1 MCGIIG
7 IISIKPINIYTNLL
21 NSLIQ
26 LQNRGYDSSG
36 IGLLKDGKIQ
46 IQKYS
51 SDNNETSIQKLYNSS
66 YELSDKN
73 TSIGFGHNRW
83 ATHGKKDDINA
94 HPHLSQY
101 GLFSIVHNGIIE
113 NYQLLK
119 EKMLKLGYQFY
130 SQTDTEVI
138 VSLLEHYYKIHDNVY
153 QAISYTI
160 QELEGTYGLIIIHRN
175 SPNSIFAVRNGSPLL
190 VGINEDIAYITSEQ
204 SGFCGVMSDYICLND
219 DDIIE
224 LRKVVFAIKIYT
236 NLHYNKQEVQTVYKN
251 TTPDPYPHWTIKE
264 IHEQE
269 DTIMRSLNN
278 KGRIKN
284 ASEVKLGGLEN
295 YTGELLNIVNVI
307 LLGCGTS
314 YHSGLIGANLLKSLC
329 DFNSIQVIDGAEL
342 TEKDIPRNGRTLFIF
357 ISQSGE
363 TRDLYRCIQIAKD
376 NNILTMGVINV
387 VDSMIAREVH
397 CGVYCNSG
405 REIGVASTKAFTSQV
420 VCLSLISIWFSQHQE
435 INLQKRVQV
444 INDLQN
450 LPYHFKNTIQ
460 KVEHL
465 IKTLLNYYC
474 DKEHLFILGKHN
486 DECIAKEGSLK
497 IKEIAYIHAEAYSSA
512 SLKHG
517 PFALLDKNFPVILI
531 DTIPEYFVKNRS
543 CAEEII
549 SRGSRILRITSSK
562 IKMELDGVS
571 ELVIDNNTSFS
582 SLLAIIPIQLLAYYI
597 SVKKDINPDI
607 PRNLAKVVT
616 VD

>member
-7 IISIKPINIYTNLL
+7 IITINPVRIYTSIL
-21 NSLIQ
+21 NSLVQ

-36 IGLLKDGKIQ
+36 IGLLKEGKIQ
-46 IQKYS
+46 VQKFS

-66 YELSDKN
+66 YQLSDEN
-73 TSIGFGHNRW
+73 ATIGFGHNRW

-94 HPHLSQY
+94 HPHVSEKE
-101 GLFSIVHNGIIE
+101 LFSIVHNGIIE
-113 NYQLLK
+113 NYQPLK
-119 EKMLKLGYQFY
+119 EKMLKFGYQFS

-138 VSLLEHYYKIHDNVY
+138 VSLLEHYYKQNNDVY
-153 QAISYTI
+153 QAISQTI
-160 QELEGTYGLIIIHRN
+160 QEIEGTYGLIIIHKD
-175 SPNSIFAVRNGSPLL
+175 SPDSIFAVRNGSPLL
-190 VGINEDIAYITSEQ
+190 VGINDDIAYITSEQ
-204 SGFCGVMSDYICLND
+204 AGFCDEMTDYISLNE

-224 LRKVVFAIKIYT
+224 LRKDNSSIAIYT
-236 NLHYNKQEVQTVYKN
+236 NLHYEKQPVQTVYKN
-251 TTPDPYPHWTIKE
+251 TSPDPYPHWTIKE
-264 IHEQE
+264 IHDQE
-269 DTIMRSLNN
+269 ETIMRSLNN

-284 ASEVKLGGLEN
+284 PSEVKLGGLEK
-295 YTGELLNIVNVI
+295 YTGELLLIENII

-314 YHSGLIGANLLKSLC
+314 YHSGLIGANYLKSLC
-329 DFNSIQVIDGAEL
+329 EFNSVQVIDGAEL
-342 TEKDIPRNGRTLFIF
+342 TEKDIPRKGKTLFIF

-420 VCLSLISIWFSQHQE
+420 VCLSLITIWFSQHQG
-435 INLQKRVQV
+435 INLQKRIQF
-444 INDLQN
+444 INDLQS

-460 KVEHL
+460 KVQNEV
-465 IKTLLNYYC
+465 KTLLDYHHN
-474 DKEHLFILGKHN
+474 KEHLFLLGKSN

-497 IKEIAYIHAEAYSSA
+497 IKEMAYIHAEAYSSA

-517 PFALLDKNFPVILI
+517 PFALLDENFPVILI
-531 DTIPEYFVKNRS
+531 DTMPEYFIKNHS
-543 CAEEII
+543 CAEEIV

-562 IKMELDGVS
+562 IKMDIEGVS

-582 SLLAIIPIQLLAYYI
+582 SLLAIIPIQLMGYYI
-597 SVKKDINPDI
+597 SVKKGINPDI

>member
-1 MCGIIG
+1 
-7 IISIKPINIYTNLL
+7 
-21 NSLIQ
+21 

-46 IQKYS
+46 VQKYS
-51 SDNNETSIQKLYNSS
+51 SDNDETSIQKLCNSS
-66 YELSDKN
+66 NQLSYKN
-73 TSIGFGHNRW
+73 NTIGFGHNRW

-94 HPHLSQY
+94 HPHVSQD

-113 NYQLLK
+113 NYQSLK
-119 EKMLKLGYQFY
+119 EKMLKLDYQFY

-138 VSLLEHYYKIHDNVY
+138 VSLLEHYYKIHSDVY
-153 QAISYTI
+153 QAISQTI
-160 QELEGTYGLIIIHRN
+160 QEIEGTYGLIVIHRDT
-175 SPNSIFAVRNGSPLL
+175 PNSIFAVRNGSPLL

-204 SGFCGVMSDYICLND
+204 AGFCGVMSDYISLNE

-224 LRKVVFAIKIYT
+224 LRKEDFAITIYT
-236 NLHYNKQEVQTVYKN
+236 NLHYDTKEVQTVYKN

-264 IHEQE
+264 IHDQE
-269 DTIMRSLNN
+269 ETIMRSLNN

-295 YTGELLNIVNVI
+295 YTGELLNIENII

-314 YHSGLIGANLLKSLC
+314 YHSGLIGANFLKSLC
-329 DFNSIQVIDGAEL
+329 EFNSIQVIDGAEL
-342 TEKDIPRNGRTLFIF
+342 TEKDIPRRGRTLFIF

-363 TRDLYRCIQIAKD
+363 TRDLYRCVQIAKD

-420 VCLSLISIWFSQHQE
+420 VCLSLISIWFSQYQG
-435 INLQKRVQV
+435 INLQKRIQF

-460 KVEHL
+460 KVQSE
-465 IKTLLNYYC
+465 IKMLLDYHYN
-474 DKEHLFILGKHN
+474 KEHLFLLGKNN

-497 IKEIAYIHAEAYSSA
+497 IKEISYIHAEAYSSA

-517 PFALLDKNFPVILI
+517 PFALLDENFPVILI
-531 DTIPEYFVKNRS
+531 DTIPEYFIKNHS
-543 CAEEII
+543 CAEEIV

-562 IKMELDGVS
+562 IKMDLDGVT
-571 ELVIDNNTSFS
+571 ELVVDNNTSFS

-597 SVKKDINPDI
+597 SVKKGINPDI

>member
-7 IISIKPINIYTNLL
+7 IISINPINIYTNLL
-21 NSLIQ
+21 NSLVQ

-46 IQKYS
+46 VNKYS

-73 TSIGFGHNRW
+73 TTIGFGHNRW

-94 HPHLSQY
+94 HPHTSQEE
-101 GLFSIVHNGIIE
+101 LFSIVHNGIIE
-113 NYQLLK
+113 NYQSLK
-119 EKMLKLGYQFY
+119 EKMLKLGYQFC

-138 VSLLEHYYKIHDNVY
+138 VSLLEYHYKKYNDVY
-153 QAISYTI
+153 QAISQTI
-160 QELEGTYGLIIIHRN
+160 QEIEGTYGLIIIHRD

-204 SGFCGVMSDYICLND
+204 SGFCGVMTDYISLNE

-224 LRKVVFAIKIYT
+224 LRKVDFSMMIYT
-236 NLHYNKQEVQTVYKN
+236 NLHYDKQEVQTVYKN

-264 IHEQE
+264 IHDQE
-269 DTIMRSLNN
+269 ETIMRSLNN

-284 ASEVKLGGLEN
+284 ACEVKLGGLEN
-295 YTGELLNIVNVI
+295 YTGELLNIANVI

-314 YHSGLIGANLLKSLC
+314 YHSGLLGANFLKSLC
-329 DFNSIQVIDGAEL
+329 EFNSVQVIDGAEL

-363 TRDLYRCIQIAKD
+363 TRDLYRCVQIAKD

-387 VDSMIAREVH
+387 VDSMIAREVQ

-420 VCLSLISIWFSQHQE
+420 VCLSLISIWFSQHQG
-435 INLQKRVQV
+435 INLQKRIQF
-444 INDLQN
+444 IGDLQN

-460 KVEHL
+460 KVQNE
-465 IKTLLNYYC
+465 INSLLDYYH
-474 DKEHLFILGKHN
+474 DKEHLFILGKNN

-517 PFALLDKNFPVILI
+517 PFALLDHKFPVILI
-531 DTIPEYFVKNRS
+531 DTIPEYFVKNHS

-549 SRGSRILRITSSK
+549 SRGSQILRITSSK
-562 IKMELDGVS
+562 IKMDLEGVS
-571 ELVIDNNTSFS
+571 DLVIDNNTSFS

-597 SVKKDINPDI
+597 SVKKGINPDI

>member
-7 IISIKPINIYTNLL
+7 IISINPINIYTNLL

-46 IQKYS
+46 VQKYS
-51 SDNNETSIQKLYNSS
+51 SDNDETSIQKLCNSS
-66 YELSDKN
+66 NQLSYKN
-73 TSIGFGHNRW
+73 NTIGFGHNRW

-94 HPHLSQY
+94 HPHVSQD

-113 NYQLLK
+113 NYQSLK
-119 EKMLKLGYQFY
+119 EKMLKLDYQFY

-138 VSLLEHYYKIHDNVY
+138 VSLLEHYYKIHSDVY
-153 QAISYTI
+153 QAISQTI
-160 QELEGTYGLIIIHRN
+160 QEIEGTYGLIVIHRDT
-175 SPNSIFAVRNGSPLL
+175 PNSIFAVRNGSPLL

-204 SGFCGVMSDYICLND
+204 AGFCGVMSDYISLNE

-224 LRKVVFAIKIYT
+224 LRKEDFAITIYT
-236 NLHYNKQEVQTVYKN
+236 NLHYDTKEVQTVYKN

-264 IHEQE
+264 IHDQE
-269 DTIMRSLNN
+269 ETIMRSLNN

-295 YTGELLNIVNVI
+295 YTGELLNIENII

-314 YHSGLIGANLLKSLC
+314 YHSGLIGANFLKSLC
-329 DFNSIQVIDGAEL
+329 EFNSIQVIDGAEL
-342 TEKDIPRNGRTLFIF
+342 TEKDIPRRGRTLFIF

-363 TRDLYRCIQIAKD
+363 TRDLYRCVQIAKD

-420 VCLSLISIWFSQHQE
+420 VCLSLISIWFSQYQG
-435 INLQKRVQV
+435 INLQKRIQF

-460 KVEHL
+460 KIQNE
-465 IKTLLNYYC
+465 IKTLLDYHHN
-474 DKEHLFILGKHN
+474 KEHLFILGKNN

-517 PFALLDKNFPVILI
+517 PFALLDENFPVILI
-531 DTIPEYFVKNRS
+531 DTIPEYFVKNHS
-543 CAEEII
+543 CAEEIV

-562 IKMELDGVS
+562 IKMDLEGVS
-571 ELVIDNNTSFS
+571 ELVVDNNTSFS

-597 SVKKDINPDI
+597 SVKKGINPDI

>member
-7 IISIKPINIYTNLL
+7 IISINPINIYTNLL

-36 IGLLKDGKIQ
+36 IGLLKEGKIQ
-46 IQKYS
+46 VEKYS

-66 YELSDKN
+66 YKLSDKS
-73 TSIGFGHNRW
+73 TTIGFGHNRW

-94 HPHLSQY
+94 HPHVSQD

-113 NYQLLK
+113 NYQSLK

-138 VSLLEHYYKIHDNVY
+138 VSLLEHHYKKHNDVY
-153 QAISYTI
+153 QSISHTI
-160 QELEGTYGLIIIHRN
+160 QEIEGTYGLIIIHN
-175 SPNSIFAVRNGSPLL
+175 DSPNSIFAVRNGSPLL

-204 SGFCGVMSDYICLND
+204 AGFCGVMSDYISLNE

-224 LRKVVFAIKIYT
+224 LRKVDFSILIYT
-236 NLHYNKQEVQTVYKN
+236 NLPYDTQEVQTVYKN

-264 IHEQE
+264 IHDQE
-269 DTIMRSLNN
+269 ETIMRSLNN

-295 YTGELLNIVNVI
+295 YIGELLNIENVI

-314 YHSGLIGANLLKSLC
+314 YHSGLIGANFLKSLC
-329 DFNSIQVIDGAEL
+329 EFNSIQVIDGAEL

-363 TRDLYRCIQIAKD
+363 TRDLYRCIQLAKD

-420 VCLSLISIWFSQHQE
+420 VCLSLISIWFSQHQG
-435 INLQKRVQV
+435 INLQKRVQF

-460 KVEHL
+460 KVQNE
-465 IKTLLNYYC
+465 IKTLLDYHHN
-474 DKEHLFILGKHN
+474 KEHLFILGKNN

-517 PFALLDKNFPVILI
+517 PFALLDENFPVILI
-531 DTIPEYFVKNRS
+531 DTIPEYFIKNHS
-543 CAEEII
+543 CAEEIV

-562 IKMELDGVS
+562 IKMDLDGVT
-571 ELVIDNNTSFS
+571 ELVVDNNTSFS

-597 SVKKDINPDI
+597 SVKKGINPDI